1 VDAHVRSLLYREPH
15 LYDLAFP
22 DADEREVAM
31 CRTAWTRFGPAA
43 PGSVLDL
50 GCGSARNLAR
60 LARVVPECWGVDF
73 LESNIAYARS
83 VRRGLTLHVGDMR
96 TIRLGRTFDVITCF
110 GNALSYAL
118 TDEDLE
124 RVAATFG
131 AHAHAGTLL
140 MVDALNARAYLD
152 GVGVDA
158 RIEGTLGT
166 PAFTATSVS
175 THTLDHARRRLAR
188 TRIWRI
194 PGRPDVED
202 YAEYRLLEPD
212 ELCALVRA
220 AGFEVRALH
229 DNREFVDSDLRGA
242 ASAGPDLAGM
252 RGRKLFLFA
261 SAARG

>member
-1 VDAHVRSLLYREPH
+1 
-15 LYDLAFP
+15 
-22 DADEREVAM
+22 
-31 CRTAWTRFGPAA
+31 
-43 PGSVLDL
+43 
-50 GCGSARNLAR
+50 
-60 LARVVPECWGVDF
+60 DF

-83 VRRGLTLHVGDMR
+83 ARRGLTLHVGDMR

-140 MVDALNARAYLD
+140 MVDALNARPYLG

-202 YAEYRLLEPD
+202 YAEYRLLEPHRS
-212 ELCALVRA
+212 EEHHSALQ
-220 AGFEVRALH
+220 
-229 DNREFVDSDLRGA
+229 
-242 ASAGPDLAGM
+242 
-252 RGRKLFLFA
+252 
-261 SAARG
+261 